1 MGRWMHFEDSITP
14 HLPMMYCLKL
24 NQSDLL
30 ETNSTWV
37 DAKDLKLS
45 TFMSVV
51 FIGSKEMTLR
61 FYDFYSELA

>member
-1 MGRWMHFEDSITP
+1 MHFEDRITP
-14 HLPMMYCLKL
+14 KIKVIYLRQIQLH
-24 NQSDLL
+24 
-30 ETNSTWV
+30 
-37 DAKDLKLS
+37 AKDLKLS

>member
-1 MGRWMHFEDSITP
+1 
-14 HLPMMYCLKL
+14 MMYCLKL

-61 FYDFYSELA
+61 FYDFYSGLA